1 MKLKTDATKMLTALT
16 PVLCTLEGTKDDA
29 GFKKVPKQLQSKFL
43 ATLKSLQEMR
53 DGCHDAIAKRTTD
66 PLWFNI
72 DDVKES
78 VKKGSLP
85 QRATHPLDPLPTLM
99 THDQLSGIVK
109 APGLQ
114 ARPSKIQKVDIRVGC
129 TRRGW
134 GL

>member
-16 PVLCTLEGTKDDA
+16 PVLCTLEGTKDDG

-53 DGCHDAIAKRTTD
+53 DGCQDAIAKRTTD

-78 VKKGSLP
+78 VKKRQL
-85 QRATHPLDPLPTLM
+85 ATKSDPPSGPPPNSDDPRSTLRNCE
-99 THDQLSGIVK
+99 G
-109 APGLQ
+109 AGL
-114 ARPSKIQKVDIRVGC
+114 ASPAFKISES
-129 TRRGW
+129 
-134 GL
+134 